1 MKNKI
6 IITINEE
13 RKIKQLEE
21 ENKLLRE
28 KLLDIELKKEIDKRF
43 LLTKCNY
50 LENKLKY
57 YKQVNEFFC

>member
-1 MKNKI
+1 MKNKLI
-6 IITINEE
+6 IVIKEDN
-13 RKIKQLEE
+13 KIKQLEE
-21 ENKLLRE
+21 ENKLLRK

-57 YKQVNEFFC
+57 FKQINEFFC

>member
-21 ENKLLRE
+21 ENKLLKE

-43 LLTKCNY
+43 LLTKCHY

>member
-28 KLLDIELKKEIDKRF
+28 KLLDIELKKEIEKRF
-43 LLTKCNY
+43 LLTKCNF

-57 YKQVNEFFC
+57 FNEVNIYIN

>member
-1 MKNKI
+1 MKNKLI
-6 IITINEE
+6 IIINEE
-13 RKIKQLEE
+13 RKIKQLEK

-28 KLLDIELKKEIDKRF
+28 KLLDIELKKEIDKKF

-57 YKQVNEFFC
+57 FKQINEFFC